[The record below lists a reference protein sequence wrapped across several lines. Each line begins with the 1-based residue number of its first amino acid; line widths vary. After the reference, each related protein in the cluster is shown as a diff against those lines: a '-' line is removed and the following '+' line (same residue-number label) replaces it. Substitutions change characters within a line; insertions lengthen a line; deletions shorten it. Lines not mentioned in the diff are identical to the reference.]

1 MECFN
6 LRGPRLRWFRNWACP
21 GTGLAQLPPMIPWRA
36 WWVGLLACGMGW
48 MARSATL
55 EVAPPDAN
63 GWHRLRSA
71 GESNRVQV
79 LQASVDL
86 GTWTE
91 AGVFHG
97 GPIDFAD
104 VTAPTNTSRYFR
116 VVSRARTAADD
127 GRNQLAL
134 PDDPFAVQP
143 FAAIGESGVNWVKFA
158 ILLGDETRVWFQ
170 DSNKHPFHHD
180 YAKLRLAP
188 FLGMSRANFDQRTL
202 HRTNQLAVLGAVLIP
217 ADNRGEYG
225 IQFVGQDAFPR
236 EEVVRWLRLVAA
248 AVRAPAGTRAFYL
261 PTFEQAPT
269 AQANRDWL
277 AAAGFEVASS
287 ERWLTSDA
295 VYSAGWALGRLTYV
309 PTAEIHSAYAS
320 GRLRA
325 TDILLT
331 DAVPAE
337 VPFVA
342 GIITL
347 APATPNSHVA
357 ILAQG
362 HGVPFVWFADPAMRA
377 EAQALAGREVALRT
391 EQLFFS
397 TATLIDVEG
406 QLPAAFRDELLTL
419 KRPTPIRYVPKQSL
433 GLIATNVQELRPD
446 AVRHVGGKAANFGLL
461 RRVVP
466 ANSEPA
472 IALTFDLWDGFLAQ
486 ALPGGR
492 TLREEIAFRL
502 NGLTNAN
509 DVLSAQGRLLAV
521 RDTFTKTARF
531 SAAQQAAVLG
541 ALTNAGFDGTR
552 KLRFRSSTNVEDSED
567 FTGAGLYDSY
577 SGCLADELDGD
588 ASGPSACDP
597 TEANERG
604 VFRAIQR
611 VYASFYNDNAFLE
624 RLRRGVKEDEVGM
637 AVLVHHSYPDEIE
650 MANGVATLKWQ
661 KQFGSVSLEGRL
673 VSQLGAESITNPDNA
688 ARPETVDFYRSFGST
703 AVALRQS
710 SSRVPLGGHVM
721 RWETDYQQ
729 LVSLLAMVAN
739 GYAQMFP
746 AKTEFALDFEY
757 KRVAP
762 GTLDLKQV
770 RPLPQPKA
778 TPITTFLLP
787 TTETL
792 CVLEGEFSDV
802 FAKHRLKCELNLTSG
817 ARRLSESNL
826 TTSIYTQGQFATRIG
841 DEEVRLTNDVTLW
854 PEFQHSRSG
863 DDLRDSWAVG
873 SGTNRRILTLTTP
886 VIRSATAPQTP
897 LVTVRDFMLTLEA
910 KYATAQPTFDF
921 SGPSTTLNDTVLL
934 TLCPVIRSD
943 SLLQNRAFTNS
954 SQVVVRPQFWW
965 PQPPKGPSA
974 GYTAPNLGF
983 VETRITGLTTEPLVL
998 RARAA
1003 QTYSPGHHNFWEAFL
1018 FEPRL
1023 DPAVSAAQLAELEA
1037 KQIRQLVV
1045 EGGLDGVAFW
1055 VVNAAGKLRSL
1066 P

>member
-1 MECFN
+1 MSPW
-6 LRGPRLRWFRNWACP
+6 PRWLAAVVGWSI
-21 GTGLAQLPPMIPWRA
+21 GLALQA
-36 WWVGLLACGMGW
+36 AG
-48 MARSATL
+48 L
-55 EVAPPDAN
+55 EVAPPDVH
-63 GWHRLRSA
+63 GWLHLRSA

-79 LQASVDL
+79 LQASPDL
-86 GTWTE
+86 SAWTE
-91 AGVFHG
+91 AAVFHG
-97 GPIDFAD
+97 GAFDFAD
-104 VTAPTNTSRYFR
+104 VTAPTNIARYFR
-116 VVSRARTAADD
+116 VVSRTKTAADD
-127 GRNQLAL
+127 GRNQLTL
-134 PDDPFAVQP
+134 PDDPFVVP
-143 FAAIGESGVNWVKFA
+143 TFASFGEPGVNWVKFA

-170 DSNKHPFHHD
+170 DSNKHPFHYN

-188 FLGMSRANFDQRTL
+188 FLGMSRADFDQRTL
-202 HRTNQLAVLGAVLIP
+202 HRTNQLAVLGAVLVP
-217 ADNRGEYG
+217 GDGRGEFG
-225 IQFVGQDAFPR
+225 IQFVGQDAFTR
-236 EEVVRWLRLVAA
+236 DEVLRWLRLVEA

-261 PTFEQAPT
+261 PTFEQVPT

-277 AAAGFEVASS
+277 AAAGFEVSSS

-362 HGVPFVWFADPAMRA
+362 HGVPFVWFADPAKRA
-377 EAQALAGREVALRT
+377 EALALAGREVALRT
-391 EQLFFS
+391 EQLFFA

-406 QLPAAFRDELLTL
+406 QLPAAVRDDLLAL
-419 KRPTPIRYVPKQSL
+419 KLPTPIRYVPKQAL

-446 AVRHVGGKAANFGLL
+446 AVRHVGGKAANYGLL

-472 IALTFDLWDGFLAQ
+472 IALTFDLWDEFLAQ
-486 ALPGGR
+486 ALPSGR

-502 NGLTNAN
+502 NGLTDAN
-509 DVLSAQGRLLAV
+509 DVLSAQVRLLAV
-521 RDTFTKTARF
+521 RDTFTKTAKF
-531 SAAQQAAVLG
+531 SAAQQAAILG

-552 KLRFRSSTNVEDSED
+552 KLRFRSSTNVEDGED
-567 FTGAGLYDSY
+567 FTGAGLYDSF
-577 SGCLADELDGD
+577 SGCLADELDAD
-588 ASGPSACDP
+588 AAGPSACDP
-597 TEANERG
+597 TESNERG

-650 MANGVATLKWQ
+650 MANGVATVNWQ
-661 KQFGSVSLEGRL
+661 KQFGSVSLDGRL

-688 ARPETVDFYRSFGST
+688 ARPETVDFYRSGGFTS
-703 AVALRQS
+703 VALRQS
-710 SSRVPLGGHVM
+710 SARVPLGGYVM

-729 LVSLLAMVAN
+729 LVSLLATVAN

-746 AKTEFALDFEY
+746 TKTEFALDFEY

-792 CVLEGEFSDV
+792 CVLEGEYSDV

-817 ARRLSESNL
+817 SRRLTEANL
-826 TTSIYTQGQFATRIG
+826 TTSIYTEGQFVSRIG
-841 DEEVRLTNDVTLW
+841 DEVVRLTNDVSSW
-854 PEFQHSRSG
+854 PEFKHGRSG

-873 SGTNRRILTLTTP
+873 LGANRRVLTLTTP
-886 VIRSATAPQTP
+886 VIRSATAPQAP
-897 LVTVRDFMLTLEA
+897 WVTVRDFMLTLEA
-910 KYATAQPTFDF
+910 KYAAPQATFDF

-934 TLCPVIRSD
+934 IPCPVIRSD
-943 SLLQNRAFTNS
+943 SLLQNRAFTNK
-954 SQVVVRPQFWW
+954 SQVVVQPQFWW

-983 VETRITGLTTEPLVL
+983 VETRIIGLTSEPLIL
-998 RARAA
+998 RAGAA
-1003 QTYSPGHHNFWEAFL
+1003 QTYSPGHHNFWETFL

-1023 DPAVSAAQLAELEA
+1023 DPAVNAAQLAELEA

-1045 EGGLDGVAFW
+1045 EGGFDGVGFW
-1055 VVNAAGKLRSL
+1055 AVNAAGQLRAL